1 MKQILFSD
9 WLPER
14 QDEEQGEPILP
25 SLDYPLC
32 SAKAY
37 NQSFTDQT
45 CLVEMA
51 KYYPCIFI
59 DLSLISVHKNAKGTW
74 PTTSYLDL
82 TLGQ

>member
-32 SAKAY
+32 SAKAD
-37 NQSFTDQT
+37 FV
-45 CLVEMA
+45 LA
-51 KYYPCIFI
+51 I
-59 DLSLISVHKNAKGTW
+59 
-74 PTTSYLDL
+74 
-82 TLGQ
+82 